1 MEFDKPHG
9 IAIDSQGLVY
19 VTDWSNHRIQK
30 FTPNGK
36 FVAQFGSKGSGP
48 GQLNSPGGII
58 IDTAGAGTG
67 LVYVSE
73 AGNHRVLVFTSDG
86 MFVSSFG
93 REGSNIY
100 QFKLL
105 VGLRFDLNGFLYV
118 CDSSNNQLVI
128 Y

>member
-1 MEFDKPHG
+1 M
-9 IAIDSQGLVY
+9 
-19 VTDWSNHRIQK
+19 
-30 FTPNGK
+30 
-36 FVAQFGSKGSGP
+36 AQFGSKGSGP
-48 GQLNSPGGII
+48 GQINSPDGII
-58 IDTAGAGTG
+58 IDTAGTG

-105 VGLRFDLNGFLYV
+105 IGLRFDLKGFLYV

-128 Y
+128 IY